1 MNDDLACSWAGCGH
15 CSGPVLPSLRPGG
28 GDARGLSSPVCAQVA
43 GMPGAV
49 GRARRQ
55 WPGPQLRRPR
65 PTRARPSRVSTAPW
79 RNATKWE
86 LLRGL
91 GLQVGLT
98 GNTDRSNSLSSS
110 QLPFQSFEYLKT
122 EGLGAPVTPAHK
134 RPLTLAALPW
144 PRRQPQRL
152 KSLWQRR
159 MGEEFANS
167 ALLL

>member
-1 MNDDLACSWAGCGH
+1 M
-15 CSGPVLPSLRPGG
+15 
-28 GDARGLSSPVCAQVA
+28 
-43 GMPGAV
+43 
-49 GRARRQ
+49 
-55 WPGPQLRRPR
+55 
-65 PTRARPSRVSTAPW
+65 ARPSAPQTTAYPSQALSSQHSTSW
-79 RNATKWE
+79 RNAPKWE

-98 GNTDRSNSLSSS
+98 GNTDRSNSLSSF

-134 RPLTLAALPW
+134 RPLTLATLPW